1 MIEAIKK
8 LSKILKSSDKKKLV
22 IIFCL
27 MLFASILE
35 VMGIS
40 LILVFVSI
48 ISEPEKVFNIEWL
61 TPIFSFLDI
70 VNSKDLLIF
79 GSIALIALFVFK
91 NSFLVIFNYIQAKFV
106 YNKFDRI
113 ANSLFKKYMYAPYT
127 YHLGQNTAVLIR
139 NVVTDTVLLTN
150 QIMLPLLQISMEV
163 VIVFGIFAYM
173 FFLEPFITLMVLLLI
188 GGTGITF
195 LKIIKKRLEVHGKE
209 AVEHRGQMIKKVNE
223 GLGGIKE
230 ISIKNKQYWFIEE
243 FHNSSRRFAKAQVFN
258 QTIKKS
264 SKSVIET
271 AAIAGMLLV
280 AILLIWQGREVIEV
294 IPVLTLYGA
303 ASFKLIPSIDKISN
317 NYNTLRYHKKVLDNI
332 HNDYVNLQKNE
343 QQIPEKES
351 TSKII
356 PLNNKIEIDKIQFCY
371 PDSPDLVL
379 DNLSLQIDKGE
390 VVGFVGTSG
399 AGKTTI
405 VDLILGLLK
414 PAEGVVKVDN
424 VDIRKNLPG
433 WQKNIGYIPQFIF
446 LSDNTIRNNIAFGVD
461 EKKIDDNQVLEAV
474 KMAQLEEMI
483 NDLPNEL
490 DTIVGERG
498 VRLSGGQRQRIGIA
512 RALYSN
518 PEILIMDEATSSL
531 DNRTEK
537 YIIESVERLKKD
549 RTIIIVAHRL
559 TTIKN
564 CDKLFV
570 VKQGTIQNSGTYN
583 ELLEKSEEFKA
594 MVNSS

>member
-264 SKSVIET
+264 SKSVIE
-271 AAIAGMLLV
+271 
-280 AILLIWQGREVIEV
+280 
-294 IPVLTLYGA
+294 
-303 ASFKLIPSIDKISN
+303 
-317 NYNTLRYHKKVLDNI
+317 
-332 HNDYVNLQKNE
+332 
-343 QQIPEKES
+343 
-351 TSKII
+351 
-356 PLNNKIEIDKIQFCY
+356 
-371 PDSPDLVL
+371 
-379 DNLSLQIDKGE
+379 
-390 VVGFVGTSG
+390 
-399 AGKTTI
+399 I
-405 VDLILGLLK
+405 V
-414 PAEGVVKVDN
+414 
-424 VDIRKNLPG
+424 
-433 WQKNIGYIPQFIF
+433 Y
-446 LSDNTIRNNIAFGVD
+446 
-461 EKKIDDNQVLEAV
+461 
-474 KMAQLEEMI
+474 
-483 NDLPNEL
+483 
-490 DTIVGERG
+490 
-498 VRLSGGQRQRIGIA
+498 
-512 RALYSN
+512 
-518 PEILIMDEATSSL
+518 
-531 DNRTEK
+531 
-537 YIIESVERLKKD
+537 
-549 RTIIIVAHRL
+549 
-559 TTIKN
+559 
-564 CDKLFV
+564 
-570 VKQGTIQNSGTYN
+570 
-583 ELLEKSEEFKA
+583 
-594 MVNSS
+594 